1 MTQNQKRRGGLI
13 PSRPTALS
21 KINRE
26 ESDSPLLVTALK
38 GGLVGM
44 GIALGLGLVL
54 ITVAAAVVCMN
65 PDPAI
70 LIPPAAL
77 LCLMPSMF
85 AGGFAAAKR
94 VKEAPLLCG
103 ILSGGMI
110 TIITIIAGAIMRGL
124 SGNSLENELNKL
136 LLSNDEA
143 SEALTDILGN
153 LDEPEGK
160 VNFHGDEDP
169 VLNNENPEVK

>member
-54 ITVAAAVVCMN
+54 ITVAATVVCMN

-124 SGNSLENELNKL
+124 PSSGYAFWQS
-136 LLSNDEA
+136 A
-143 SEALTDILGN
+143 ALHTAAMAFSILGAFAGN
-153 LDEPEGK
+153 
-160 VNFHGDEDP
+160 
-169 VLNNENPEVK
+169 VKRKPKPAKRRFGR